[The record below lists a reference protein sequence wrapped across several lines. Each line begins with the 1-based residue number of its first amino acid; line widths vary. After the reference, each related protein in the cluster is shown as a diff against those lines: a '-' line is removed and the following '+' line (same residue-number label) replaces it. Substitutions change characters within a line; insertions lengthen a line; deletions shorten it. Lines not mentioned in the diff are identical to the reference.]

1 MSAQKTNAARLLDS
15 MGIAYELRAYEVD
28 PDDLSAQTV
37 AKKIGL
43 PCEQVWKTLVCRGDR
58 TGLLY
63 AVIAGDKEL
72 DPKALARLSGDRKTD
87 TIPLKEVQPLT
98 GYVRGGVTAIGGK
111 KELPTFVDEEI
122 DLYDIVSISAGMR
135 GLQILLAPADYVRV
149 VRGALGPIMRPM
161 AQPST

>member
-1 MSAQKTNAARLLDS
+1 MSSQKTNAARLLDS
-15 MGIAYELRAYEVD
+15 MGIRYELRAYEVD
-28 PDDLSAQTV
+28 PEDLSAQTV

-72 DPKALARLSGDRKTD
+72 DLKALARLSGDRKTD

-111 KELPTFVDEEI
+111 KDLPTFVDEEI

-149 VRGALGPIMRPM
+149 VQGTLGPIMRPLT
-161 AQPST
+161 QTS